1 MKSLITE
8 MAAPTI
14 ITEGSNIQGNLT
26 FLSNTQIHG
35 LVEGDVHQQS
45 LEPVSVGRT
54 GWVKGS
60 VHAVGPVLVEGR
72 VDGDIT
78 SSVKIRLSPTAQ
90 VQGTLSA
97 PNVEMRP
104 GALFEGEF
112 RMKIT
117 RAKTQPSKR
126 AA

>member
-8 MAAPTI
+8 VAAPTI

-26 FLSNTQIHG
+26 FLSNTQIYG

-45 LEPVSVGRT
+45 LEPVCIGRT

-60 VHAVGPVLVEGR
+60 VHARGPVLVEGR
-72 VDGDIT
+72 VEGNIT
-78 SSVKIRLSPTAQ
+78 SSTKIRLSPTAQ

-97 PNVEMRP
+97 PSVEMRP

-112 RMKIT
+112 RMKIS
-117 RAKTQPSKR
+117 RAKLQPTKR